1 MNKNSLGM
9 SANNKRITMTESL
22 QKRLMKRK

>member
-9 SANNKRITMTESL
+9 IANNKRITMTESL
-22 QKRLMKRK
+22 QRRSLKRE